1 MVTTETRDAQPGG
14 ESVPQF
20 NVPDSLT
27 RKQAERAANF
37 LADLLGSDGGMP
49 KPIRLASGNG
59 AGEVFSMSLPQLAVE
74 LIVKLLTEI
83 GNGHA
88 VVVEAVE
95 AELTTQQAADIL
107 TVSRP
112 YLIGLL
118 EEGAIPY
125 RRVGNRR
132 KISLMELLDYK
143 RRDDK
148 YRDEMVDELTREGE
162 HVGLHFLDFEPEDK
176 EEYDRKRK
184 ARICPAS
191 RLPQKLWESRQYD
204 GARTATITQ
213 FMRDFSTDS
222 RLREYIV
229 SEPPP
234 PESDPT
240 DLALTAAAVHA
251 LCEYYE
257 HPVPDWVHGIRAP
270 EEVTMTGIPADT
282 EYGRYIKTQAPPACS
297 EHGVY
302 FEKLMIIPKAEML
315 RQAGLQ

>member
-1 MVTTETRDAQPGG
+1 MVITETNDRDQPQAQSLGLTI
-14 ESVPQF
+14 
-20 NVPDSLT
+20 PDGLT
-27 RKQAERAANF
+27 RDMAEDAANF
-37 LADLLGSDGGMP
+37 LAEVREANGTLKIVASINKDGDKQEESVVLP
-49 KPIRLASGNG
+49 RLA
-59 AGEVFSMSLPQLAVE
+59 VDML
-74 LIVKLLTEI
+74 VKLLTEM
-83 GNGHA
+83 GRGYA
-88 VVVEAVE
+88 VVVEPVE

-107 TVSRP
+107 NVSRP
-112 YLIGLL
+112 HLIGLL
-118 EEGAIPY
+118 EEGEIPY

-132 KISLMELLDYK
+132 KISLMELLAYN

-148 YRDEMVDELTREGE
+148 YRDAIANEIMSETQNIGIN
-162 HVGLHFLDFEPEDK
+162 FLDFEPKDE

-184 ARICPAS
+184 ARICSAS

-234 PESDPT
+234 IGSDPT

-251 LCEYYE
+251 LCEYYD

-315 RQAGLQ
+315 RQSRII

>member
-1 MVTTETRDAQPGG
+1 MVTIETHDKAQPPAHFLDFIVPDVLTRDM
-14 ESVPQF
+14 
-20 NVPDSLT
+20 
-27 RKQAERAANF
+27 AEDAANF
-37 LADLLGSDGGMP
+37 LAKVREANGTLKIVASINQDGDKQQESMVLP
-49 KPIRLASGNG
+49 RLA
-59 AGEVFSMSLPQLAVE
+59 VDML
-74 LIVKLLTEI
+74 VKLLTEM
-83 GNGHA
+83 GRGYA
-88 VVVEAVE
+88 VVVEPVE

-112 YLIGLL
+112 HLIGLL
-118 EEGAIPY
+118 EKGDIPY

-132 KISLMELLDYK
+132 KISLMQLLAYK

-148 YRDEMVDELTREGE
+148 YQDAIANEIMSETQNIGI
-162 HVGLHFLDFEPEDK
+162 HFLDFEPKDK
-176 EEYDRKRK
+176 ETYDRKRK

-213 FMRDFSTDS
+213 FMRDFSTDP
-222 RLREYIV
+222 RLRDYIV
-229 SEPPP
+229 SDPPP
-234 PESDPT
+234 PGSDPT

-251 LCEYYE
+251 LCEYYD
-257 HPVPDWVHGIRAP
+257 HPVPDWVYGIRAP

-282 EYGRYIKTQAPPACS
+282 EYGRYIKSQAPPACS

-315 RQAGLQ
+315 YQAKQI